1 MCYLAVQQ
9 IENIF
14 TFRSVKNTAKFIFKI
29 NVEIIKKNLNKNN
42 NILKDSSN
50 LMHQLIID
58 GNFHVCNYY

>member
-29 NVEIIKKNLNKNN
+29 NVEIILKNWNKNN
-42 NILKDSSN
+42 NISKDS
-50 LMHQLIID
+50 
-58 GNFHVCNYY
+58 